1 MWYVK
6 IRRKIAMYYG
16 YMRVSTKNRGQD
28 LETQRLCL
36 ADWFNKNK
44 ITKYKEIAFEI
55 SAKKD
60 LGVRGIWN
68 LLDEVKTGDV
78 LVCTE
83 ISRLSRKMLDTQEI
97 IEALLKKKVE
107 LICIKQNIH
116 LTNENKMIT
125 GLILNIV
132 GSIAQFETELMSSRI
147 KMGLERARKNGKK
160 LGNPRI
166 GLTNKKRQEESTEF
180 VKKLQP
186 IFTMMRE
193 SKFTLNKMANYL
205 NKIGIKT
212 FTGEGK
218 WSVTQCHRYLNKII
232 ALEK

>member
-1 MWYVK
+1 MWFVK
-6 IRRKIAMYYG
+6 IRREIAMHYG

-44 ITKYKEIAFEI
+44 ITKYKEISFEM

-60 LGVRGIWN
+60 LETRGIWN

-166 GLTNKKRQEESTEF
+166 GLTNNKRQEESTQF

-186 IFTMMRE
+186 IFMMMRE
-193 SKFTLNKMANYL
+193 SKFTLNKMATYL
-205 NKIGIKT
+205 NNIGIKT

>member
-1 MWYVK
+1 MH
-6 IRRKIAMYYG
+6 YG

-60 LGVRGIWN
+60 LETRGIWN

-107 LICIKQNIH
+107 LICIKHNIH
-116 LTNENKMIT
+116 LTYENKMIT